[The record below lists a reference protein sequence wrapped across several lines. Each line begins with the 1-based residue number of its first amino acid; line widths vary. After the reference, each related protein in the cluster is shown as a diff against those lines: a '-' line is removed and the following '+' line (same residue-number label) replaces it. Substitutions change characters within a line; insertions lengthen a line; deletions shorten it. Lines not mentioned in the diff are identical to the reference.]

1 MRNKKILLLSLV
13 AILLLVVT
21 TGCGSGDNQAAKPAP
36 ATTAKPASSMPNEDP
51 GPIAQD
57 LERKLKDTGTMI
69 NENKWAEAKLI
80 VSEALKTTDRLSVHI
95 TDPRMKEQL
104 RKSIQAVDAAVK
116 ASPADQKSAAAAV
129 SAALEAVRQ
138 AAVQLQGHKH
148 H

>member
-1 MRNKKILLLSLV
+1 MRNKKIFLLSLV
-13 AILLLVVT
+13 ATLLLVAT

-36 ATTAKPASSMPNEDP
+36 ATTAKTASSMPNEDP
-51 GPIAQD
+51 VPITQD

-69 NENKWAEAKLI
+69 NENKWAESKLI

-104 RKSIQAVDAAVK
+104 MKSVQAVDAAVK

-129 SAALEAVRQ
+129 STALEAVKQ
-138 AAVQLQGHKH
+138 AAIQLQGHKH